1 MEGKTVEWLRAAQ
14 LFVGVVQSG
23 SLSSAGRK
31 VGLSPA
37 SVSRHI
43 NALEEALGGRL
54 LNRTSRKLTLTE
66 AGETYYAKLEQ
77 ILQQITEA
85 NATVAQLQSAPR
97 GNIRV
102 HSRMLVGNLYL
113 VPALPEF
120 IARYPDIR
128 IDLTLSN
135 YPVDLVEHNIDVD
148 IRIGKLSDSSLIA
161 RKLAGSRRLV
171 CATPEYLA
179 RHRAITHPTDLAEH
193 NCLTY
198 RLNVGPTIWRFLDAD
213 GGALVEVP
221 VSGSLQA
228 NNGEALRIAMLGG
241 LGIALMPDWSV
252 RHEIAAGRLV
262 NLFPEYAASHVE
274 FDNGIYAVFQPTR
287 HLATKV
293 RVFIDYIAAYF
304 KAELGGSSEHCLT
317 QVAHR
322 QSSNAGQPVQ

>member
-1 MEGKTVEWLRAAQ
+1 MEEKAVEWLRAAQ

-66 AGETYYAKLEQ
+66 AGETYYAKVEQ

-85 NATVAQLQSAPR
+85 NATVAQLQSVPR

-102 HSRMLVGNLYL
+102 HSRMLVGNLYV

-120 IARYPDIR
+120 IARYPDIK

-135 YPVDLVEHNIDVD
+135 YAVDLVEHNIDVD

-161 RKLAGSRRLV
+161 RKLAASKRLV
-171 CATPEYLA
+171 CAAPEYLA
-179 RHRAITHPTDLAEH
+179 RHGPITHPTDLAAH

-198 RLNVGPTIWRFLDAD
+198 RLNFGPAIWRFLDAD
-213 GGALVEVP
+213 GALVEVP
-221 VSGSLQA
+221 VSGSLQS
-228 NNGEALRIAMLGG
+228 NSGEALRIAMLGG

-252 RHEIAAGRLV
+252 RHEIAAGRLI

-304 KAELGGSSEHCLT
+304 KAELGGSSEHYLA
-317 QVAHR
+317 QMSHR
-322 QSSNAGQPVQ
+322 QSSAAEHPAQ